1 MAIPVCSP
9 TRIVRRLFQLL
20 VASVAVCSVA
30 TPASAQTT
38 VTLDTPGTHINADL
52 TIQGGAH
59 GWTDFSNSPVLASK
73 VSSSET
79 YTRRIFL
86 KFDTQNYLPANA
98 KIQSAYLYLVLN
110 QAESSENRPFT
121 AYYVNRSFVRW
132 ETNWY
137 QFRNGQPWSRPGG
150 DLGQSYG
157 TTYVSNQVGS
167 AHKFDVTALVQAVV
181 NGQYGSRYTRMA
193 LVDTGGVSGGNY
205 KEFHSTRSPY
215 PSLRPRLVI
224 TYGGSGTSQPAPAP
238 APAPSPSPST
248 GGGSTT
254 LKVMQYNVKKT
265 KGSDG
270 VCNPGRI
277 ADVIAAQRPD
287 VVSVNE
293 INFYSGSCAWNFD
306 MANHLESLIEQRT
319 GQQWYRQIVNVY
331 GGSTGYGNVVFSRYA
346 PVSQSST
353 LLSYQRGVAAVTISV
368 NGRNVTL
375 FSTHVEYDNSSW
387 RPVQIREAVNWMSR
401 FGEPRIMMGDF
412 NTWPGT
418 SDYNIIAQPYQDAWA
433 AAVNNGTASAYNG
446 TGNTHGG
453 SRFDYIFYSRVSAL
467 SLVSVNV
474 PDTRVNGVY
483 PSDHDPV
490 VAVFRIN

>member
-1 MAIPVCSP
+1 MAIAVCSP
-9 TRIVRRLFQLL
+9 SRIVRRIHHLLIAL
-20 VASVAVCSVA
+20 VAICCVAA
-30 TPASAQTT
+30 TASAQTT
-38 VTLDTPGTHINADL
+38 VTLDTPGTHINADV
-52 TIQGGAH
+52 TIQGGAY
-59 GWTDFSNSPVLASK
+59 GWSDFSNSPVLASK
-73 VSSSET
+73 VSSSDT

-86 KFDTQNYLPANA
+86 KFDTQNYVPANA

-110 QAESSENRPFT
+110 QSESTENRPFT
-121 AYYVNRSFVRW
+121 AYYVNKSFVKW

-137 QFRNGQPWSRPGG
+137 QYRNGQSWSTPGG

-157 TTYVSNQVGS
+157 TTYVGNQVGT
-167 AHKFDVTALVQAVV
+167 AQRFDITSLVQAAV
-181 NGQYGSRYTRMA
+181 NGQFGSRYTRMA
-193 LVDTGGVSGGNY
+193 LIDTGGVSSGNY

-224 TYGGSGTSQPAPAP
+224 TYGGSATAQPAPAP
-238 APAPSPSPST
+238 APAPTPAPST
-248 GGGSTT
+248 GGSTT
-254 LKVMQYNVKKT
+254 LKVMQYNIKKT

-293 INFYSGSCAWNFD
+293 VNFYSGTCAWNFD

-331 GGSTGYGNVVFSRYA
+331 GGSSGYGNVLFSRYA
-346 PVSQSST
+346 PVAQTST
-353 LLSYQRGVAAVTISV
+353 LLSYQRGVAAMTISV
-368 NGRNVTL
+368 NGRQVSL
-375 FSTHVEYDNSSW
+375 FSTHVEYDNASW
-387 RPVQIREAVNWMSR
+387 RPIQIREAVNWMNN
-401 FGEPRIMMGDF
+401 FGQLRIMMGDF

-418 SDYNIIAQPYQDAWA
+418 SDYNIMAQPYQDAWA
-433 AAVNNGTASAYNG
+433 AAVNSGTASAYNG
-446 TGNTHGG
+446 SGNTHGG
-453 SRFDYIFYSRVSAL
+453 SRFDYVFYSRVSTL
-467 SLVSVNV
+467 SLVSVTV
-474 PDTRVNGVY
+474 PDTRVGGVY

>member
-1 MAIPVCSP
+1 MASPVCSP
-9 TRIVRRLFQLL
+9 TRIVRRIFHLL
-20 VASVAVCSVA
+20 VAFA
-30 TPASAQTT
+30 TVTGISATASAQTT

-52 TIQGGAH
+52 TIQGGAY

-86 KFDTQNYLPANA
+86 KFDTQNYVPANA

-110 QAESSENRPFT
+110 HAESAENRPFT
-121 AYYVNRSFVRW
+121 AFYVNQSFVKW

-137 QFRNGQPWSRPGG
+137 QFRNGQLWNKPGG
-150 DLGQSYG
+150 DLGPSFG
-157 TTYVSNQVGS
+157 TTYVGNQVGT
-167 AHKFDVTALVQAVV
+167 AYKFDITALVQAVV
-181 NGQYGSRYTRMA
+181 NGQFGSRYTRMA

-215 PSLRPRLVI
+215 SSLRPRLVI
-224 TYGGSGTSQPAPAP
+224 TYGGSSGGSQPAPDP
-238 APAPSPSPST
+238 TPST
-248 GGGSTT
+248 GGGGGST

-270 VCNPGRI
+270 QCNPGRI
-277 ADVIAAQRPD
+277 ADVIAAQKPD

-293 INFYSGSCAWNFD
+293 VNFYSGTCAWNFD
-306 MANHLESLIEQRT
+306 MADHLESLIEQRT

-331 GGSTGYGNVVFSRYA
+331 GGSSGYGNVLFSRYA
-346 PVSQSST
+346 PVSQTST
-353 LLSYQRGVAAVTISV
+353 LLSYQRGVAAMTISV
-368 NGRNVTL
+368 NGRHVTL

-387 RPVQIREAVNWMSR
+387 RTTQIREAVNWMNG
-401 FGEPRIMMGDF
+401 FGQPRIMMGDF

-418 SDYNIIAQPYQDAWA
+418 SDYNIVAQPYQDAWA
-433 AAVNNGTASAYNG
+433 EAVNKGIASAYNG

-453 SRFDYIFYSRVSAL
+453 SRFDYIFYSRNAGL
-467 SLVSVNV
+467 SLVSVSV
-474 PDTRVNGVY
+474 PDTRVGGVY

-490 VAVFRIN
+490 VAVFRVN